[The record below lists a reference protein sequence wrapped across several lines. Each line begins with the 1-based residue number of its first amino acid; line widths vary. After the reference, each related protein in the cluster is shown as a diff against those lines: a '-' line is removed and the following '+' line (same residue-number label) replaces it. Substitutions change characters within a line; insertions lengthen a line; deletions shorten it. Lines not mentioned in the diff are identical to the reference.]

1 MSFSDSSNLLSAVPA
16 ANAGPT
22 SVPEPTTFALFALT
36 LFGLVVRKKHIK
48 K

>member
-1 MSFSDSSNLLSAVPA
+1 MSLSRSSNLLSALPT
-16 ANAGPT
+16 ANIVPT

-36 LFGLVVRKKHIK
+36 LFGLAARKTQTK